1 MMQLLQSNGVTLSSG
16 TNEST
21 QQSQQQ
27 PQRQGQHNE
36 PNLNDLLQFI
46 QKNAK
51 NPTVLGSLVQ
61 AQVQNHQ
68 QQSQQNAP
76 TQWQQQQPQQ
86 FNMQNQDAI
95 SILATLIGNSAS
107 NSSIVNSNNSQSS
120 FIQHSSN
127 ASIPSFDP
135 QSILM
140 NTLLQSQNQPQAC
153 PHNRSSSAGVIEN
166 SNSGSAST
174 TFSVAAGISA
184 TSDNVSSQ
192 DAFMSIANSL
202 RNSQQNNVSAP
213 IPAQASSWNNQLS
226 QSIRNSNC
234 ASSGSSNQPVA
245 NAAGADPIQK
255 ILSIL
260 SSQPQTSNST
270 SNNDNGGSS
279 INNPIQRPNNLTFPN
294 MPPIDLS
301 AFRGN
306 GASEEAIME
315 ILTQAVAA
323 GAQLGAEAASM
334 SSGASPRT
342 QNNNDNSGPASRN
355 STSDPN
361 RNNSSNSGGSTSLF
375 HQGNNNQEPP
385 SNQDHRHMF

>member
-135 QSILM
+135 QAFLM
-140 NTLLQSQNQPQAC
+140 NALLQSRNQ
-153 PHNRSSSAGVIEN
+153 VIEN

-174 TFSVAAGISA
+174 AFSGDIGISA
-184 TSDNVSSQ
+184 ASGNVSSQ